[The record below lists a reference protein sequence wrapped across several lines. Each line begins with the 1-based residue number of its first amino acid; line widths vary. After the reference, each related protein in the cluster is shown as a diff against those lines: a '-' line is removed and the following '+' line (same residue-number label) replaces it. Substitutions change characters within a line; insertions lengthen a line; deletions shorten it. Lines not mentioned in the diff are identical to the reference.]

1 MWTNGGIIISD
12 NYLHGIFASYN
23 TTHTTTRTSASTYII
38 RSMIENWDQ
47 NKLVSIGNNNWTKW
61 NSILTKRITEA
72 RNDSSVPCAV
82 CGKRPGSKRFLKLL
96 FLKFGCFILIFQSKN
111 QDIRRLS
118 LPVCDST
125 SVVYPRM
132 TSNTIEQLN
141 LIKFQIS
148 RTLKMLIRQE
158 LIILG
163 HATNTTYCRC
173 KIGTGHNYKETWK
186 RSEVGWREVVY
197 QFEC

>member
-1 MWTNGGIIISD
+1 MNKRWHH
-12 NYLHGIFASYN
+12 YFRYGIFAIYN

-47 NKLVSIGNNNWTKW
+47 NKLVSTVKSYWTK
-61 NSILTKRITEA
+61 IQTKKITEV
-72 RNDSSVPCAV
+72 RNDSSVLRAV

-96 FLKFGCFILIFQSKN
+96 CLKFGCFILIFQSKN
-111 QDIRRLS
+111 QNIRRLS

-141 LIKFQIS
+141 LIKFKIA
-148 RTLKMLIRQE
+148 RDLKMLIRQE

-173 KIGTGHNYKETWK
+173 KIGTGHSYKETWK